1 MDVTSNLSLIRG
13 CYELFR
19 RYFDTVRTF
28 IRSLQR
34 SNAIHVA
41 NVIILD
47 LKQNTGRVQ
56 TQIYH
61 IL

>member
-1 MDVTSNLSLIRG
+1 MNVTSNLSLIRG

-19 RYFDTVRTF
+19 RYFDTVRPF

-34 SNAIHVA
+34 SNAIHMA
-41 NVIILD
+41 NVIIFD
-47 LKQNTGRVQ
+47 LKQNIDRVH
-56 TQIYH
+56 TQIYN